1 MKTKH
6 LKKSVIVL
14 AILSGFSQA
23 NAGEVKFYENVINQE
38 IVSNI
43 KVVVDSFSTNNSS
56 NSTTRTPLYLSD
68 AYFQNERV
76 CDFGCTQTLKIKDGV
91 FASATDLANL
101 QNQVSQLGTTG
112 NPVEYNDSTK
122 AAITLGGATGTTI
135 SNLAAGAVNASS
147 TDAVNGAQLY
157 ATNQLAQSVS
167 TAATAAQNTANAAGT
182 AAAAAQTTA
191 NSALTAANTANTT
204 LAQGMNFT
212 GNSGTVNNAH
222 MGDTITI
229 KGGLATTESAS
240 DRNIRTVSNGDGS
253 ISVLIAESPK
263 FGNVVI
269 NNGGKGGITG
279 VSDGVLAAGSK
290 DVVTGGQLYTTNQT
304 VAALSN
310 SAVQYDDAS
319 KGIVTM
325 GGVKS
330 VNGGVTG
337 GTTLTN
343 IHQGALSATSTDAVN
358 GTQLYNT
365 NQTVA
370 ALDGRVTNVEGDVT
384 NMLNNGTGI
393 KYFHAEGGAAGVDST
408 ASGVKSVAIGQAA
421 VASAANS
428 VALGANSLANTTG
441 KQVSTQTVAGTT
453 YAVAGKTT
461 GVVSIGKAG
470 AERQLTNLSAGEVSL
485 TSTDAINGSQLFATN
500 QRLADAGLNS
510 IKANDV
516 TGGGTG
522 STATGSGTV
531 AIGDGANASGGNVA
545 IGHGSTATTPAI
557 PVAGTTINNQYYGFA
572 GSKPTETFS
581 VGSAENPRQIT
592 NVGAGQLNANST
604 DAVNGSQLFATNQAV
619 EGLGGRV
626 NDLSKGL
633 DSTRKEAFAG
643 AAAAMAMQ
651 LPHTAPGKVSMG
663 IGAGSYKGQTAGAL
677 SVKYTTKNNRFA
689 VGGGVSY
696 TGHGTGVNLAASWTF
711 GSSEP
716 APMAQ
721 TGYDSSVYGSG
732 YNQLNQTHNQ

>member
-1 MKTKH
+1 MKAKLFKQSMLVFAVSGLFATNVMAQTIETPVQSSTLTATQAPKPDCVSTGALGCDATKQAIAGQ
-6 LKKSVIVL
+6 KTGNGAAISAVQKPSGYAGGTVL
-14 AILSGFSQA
+14 DLTVLDPTQFTTTSTFECTYYNGVPSSPGAQCTSGYNQT
-23 NAGEVKFYENVINQE
+23 NV
-38 IVSNI
+38 VS
-43 KVVVDSFSTNNSS
+43 
-56 NSTTRTPLYLSD
+56 
-68 AYFQNERV
+68 
-76 CDFGCTQTLKIKDGV
+76 IKDGT
-91 FASATDLANL
+91 FAKASDVTAL
-101 QNQVSQLGTTG
+101 QNQMSQLATG
-112 NPVEYNDSTK
+112 NPVEYDDSTK

-157 ATNQLAQSVS
+157 ATNQLAQSAG
-167 TAATAAQNTANAAGT
+167 TAATAAQNTADAAGT

-229 KGGLATTESAS
+229 KGGLATTAAAS
-240 DRNIRTVSNGDGS
+240 DSNIRTVSNGDGS

-279 VSDGVLAAGSK
+279 VSDGVLAAGSE
-290 DVVTGGQLYTTNQT
+290 DVVTGGQLYTTNQ
-304 VAALSN
+304 
-310 SAVQYDDAS
+310 
-319 KGIVTM
+319 
-325 GGVKS
+325 
-330 VNGGVTG
+330 
-337 GTTLTN
+337 
-343 IHQGALSATSTDAVN
+343 
-358 GTQLYNT
+358 
-365 NQTVA
+365 
-370 ALDGRVTNVEGDVT
+370 
-384 NMLNNGTGI
+384 
-393 KYFHAEGGAAGVDST
+393 
-408 ASGVKSVAIGQAA
+408 
-421 VASAANS
+421 
-428 VALGANSLANTTG
+428 
-441 KQVSTQTVAGTT
+441 
-453 YAVAGKTT
+453 
-461 GVVSIGKAG
+461 
-470 AERQLTNLSAGEVSL
+470 
-485 TSTDAINGSQLFATN
+485 
-500 QRLADAGLNS
+500 RLAEAGLGN
-510 IKANDV
+510 IKGNDV
-516 TGGGTG
+516 TGGGKG

-592 NVGAGQLNANST
+592 NVGAGQLNADST

-619 EGLGGRV
+619 AGLGGRV
-626 NDLSKGL
+626 NDLSTGL

-732 YNQLNQTHNQ
+732 YNQLNQTQK

>member
-1 MKTKH
+1 MKTKSYKRSALCIAMLASFGAH
-6 LKKSVIVL
+6 AQTTTTTATSSGGILASSTKSC
-14 AILSGFSQA
+14 
-23 NAGEVKFYENVINQE
+23 
-38 IVSNI
+38 VSNSGGACAS
-43 KVVVDSFSTNNSS
+43 VAP
-56 NSTTRTPLYLSD
+56 TTYQLNADPNIFETTT
-68 AYFQNERV
+68 
-76 CDFGCTQTLKIKDGV
+76 TQTKGVISGQIHDDTVAVLTIKNGV
-91 FASATDLANL
+91 FATAADLANL
-101 QNQVSQLGTTG
+101 QNQMSQLGTG
-112 NPVEYNDSTK
+112 NPVEYDDSTK
-122 AAITLGGATGTTI
+122 SSITLGGASGTKI
-135 SNLAAGAVNASS
+135 SNVTAGALSATS

-157 ATNQLAQSVS
+157 ATNLAVS
-167 TAATAAQNTANAAGT
+167 
-182 AAAAAQTTA
+182 
-191 NSALTAANTANTT
+191 
-204 LAQGMNFT
+204 
-212 GNSGTVNNAH
+212 
-222 MGDTITI
+222 
-229 KGGLATTESAS
+229 
-240 DRNIRTVSNGDGS
+240 
-253 ISVLIAESPK
+253 
-263 FGNVVI
+263 
-269 NNGGKGGITG
+269 
-279 VSDGVLAAGSK
+279 
-290 DVVTGGQLYTTNQT
+290 
-304 VAALSN
+304 
-310 SAVQYDDAS
+310 
-319 KGIVTM
+319 
-325 GGVKS
+325 
-330 VNGGVTG
+330 
-337 GTTLTN
+337 
-343 IHQGALSATSTDAVN
+343 
-358 GTQLYNT
+358 
-365 NQTVA
+365 
-370 ALDGRVTNVEGDVT
+370 ALDGRVTNLDNRVTKVEGDVT
-384 NMLNNGTGI
+384 NMLNGGSGI
-393 KYFHAEGGAAGVDST
+393 KYFHAEGGTAGADSV
-408 ASGVKSVAIGQAA
+408 ASGTKSVAMGQAA

-428 VALGANSLANTTG
+428 VALGANSIADTVGT
-441 KQVSTQTVAGTT
+441 QVSTQTVAGVT
-453 YAVAGKTT
+453 YNVAGTTT
-461 GVVSIGKAG
+461 GVVSVGAVG
-470 AERQLTNLSAGEVSL
+470 AERQIKNVSAGEVTS
-485 TSTDAINGSQLFATN
+485 TSTDAVNGSQLFATN
-500 QRLADAGLNS
+500 QRLADAGLNN

-592 NVGAGQLNANST
+592 NVGAGQLNADST

-663 IGAGSYKGQTAGAL
+663 IGVGSYKGQTAGAL

-732 YNQLNQTHNQ
+732 YNQINQ

>member
-1 MKTKH
+1 MKTKNFK
-6 LKKSVIVL
+6 LLTVTSL
-14 AILSGFSQA
+14 LSGLFAMTVSNSAQAEGYCFATNNGIQCEAGIEQLNPETSNTIVDTSQ
-23 NAGEVKFYENVINQE
+23 FE
-38 IVSNI
+38 IVRGKSNALGGL
-43 KVVVDSFSTNNSS
+43 TNPGYND
-56 NSTTRTPLYLSD
+56 Y
-68 AYFQNERV
+68 
-76 CDFGCTQTLKIKDGV
+76 LKIKDGV

-112 NPVEYNDSTK
+112 TPVEYDDSTK

-157 ATNQLAQSVS
+157 ATNQLAQSAG
-167 TAATAAQNTANAAGT
+167 TAATAAQNTADAAGT

-229 KGGLATTESAS
+229 KGGLATTAAAS
-240 DRNIRTVSNGDGS
+240 DSNIRTVSNGDGS

-279 VSDGVLAAGSK
+279 VSDGVLAAGSE
-290 DVVTGGQLYTTNQT
+290 DVVTGGQLYTTNQ
-304 VAALSN
+304 
-310 SAVQYDDAS
+310 
-319 KGIVTM
+319 
-325 GGVKS
+325 
-330 VNGGVTG
+330 
-337 GTTLTN
+337 
-343 IHQGALSATSTDAVN
+343 
-358 GTQLYNT
+358 
-365 NQTVA
+365 
-370 ALDGRVTNVEGDVT
+370 
-384 NMLNNGTGI
+384 
-393 KYFHAEGGAAGVDST
+393 
-408 ASGVKSVAIGQAA
+408 
-421 VASAANS
+421 
-428 VALGANSLANTTG
+428 
-441 KQVSTQTVAGTT
+441 
-453 YAVAGKTT
+453 
-461 GVVSIGKAG
+461 
-470 AERQLTNLSAGEVSL
+470 
-485 TSTDAINGSQLFATN
+485 
-500 QRLADAGLNS
+500 RLAEAGLGN
-510 IKANDV
+510 IKVNDV
-516 TGGGTG
+516 TGGGKG

-592 NVGAGQLNANST
+592 NVGAGQLNADST

-619 EGLGGRV
+619 AGLGGRV
-626 NDLSKGL
+626 NDLSTGL

-732 YNQLNQTHNQ
+732 YNQLNQTQK

>member
-23 NAGEVKFYENVINQE
+23 NAGEVKFYENVRNQE
-38 IVSNI
+38 VVSDI
-43 KVVVDSFSTNNSS
+43 KVVVDSYNSDNNP
-56 NSTTRTPLYLSD
+56 NTTTSTPLYLSD

-76 CDFGCTQTLKIKDGV
+76 CDLICTQTLKIKDGV

-157 ATNQLAQSVS
+157 ATNQ
-167 TAATAAQNTANAAGT
+167 
-182 AAAAAQTTA
+182 
-191 NSALTAANTANTT
+191 
-204 LAQGMNFT
+204 
-212 GNSGTVNNAH
+212 
-222 MGDTITI
+222 
-229 KGGLATTESAS
+229 
-240 DRNIRTVSNGDGS
+240 
-253 ISVLIAESPK
+253 
-263 FGNVVI
+263 
-269 NNGGKGGITG
+269 
-279 VSDGVLAAGSK
+279 
-290 DVVTGGQLYTTNQT
+290 T
-304 VAALSN
+304 VA
-310 SAVQYDDAS
+310 V
-319 KGIVTM
+319 
-325 GGVKS
+325 
-330 VNGGVTG
+330 
-337 GTTLTN
+337 
-343 IHQGALSATSTDAVN
+343 
-358 GTQLYNT
+358 
-365 NQTVA
+365 
-370 ALDGRVTNVEGDVT
+370 LDGRVTNVEGDVT

-500 QRLADAGLNS
+500 QRLADAGLNN

-557 PVAGTTINNQYYGFA
+557 PVAGTTINNEYYGFA

-732 YNQLNQTHNQ
+732 YNQLNQTQNISQAPVAVDGYTPINQ

>member
-23 NAGEVKFYENVINQE
+23 NAGEVKFYEPVINAE
-38 IVSNI
+38 VVSNTKI
-43 KVVVDSFSTNNSS
+43 VVDTLVVDGGNSS
-56 NSTTRTPLYLSD
+56 SAGVPVYLSD
-68 AYFQNERV
+68 EHFQNERV
-76 CDFGCTQTLKIKDGV
+76 CNPFCTQTLKIKDGV

-147 TDAVNGAQLY
+147 TDAVNGA
-157 ATNQLAQSVS
+157 
-167 TAATAAQNTANAAGT
+167 
-182 AAAAAQTTA
+182 
-191 NSALTAANTANTT
+191 
-204 LAQGMNFT
+204 
-212 GNSGTVNNAH
+212 
-222 MGDTITI
+222 
-229 KGGLATTESAS
+229 
-240 DRNIRTVSNGDGS
+240 
-253 ISVLIAESPK
+253 
-263 FGNVVI
+263 
-269 NNGGKGGITG
+269 
-279 VSDGVLAAGSK
+279 
-290 DVVTGGQLYTTNQT
+290 
-304 VAALSN
+304 
-310 SAVQYDDAS
+310 
-319 KGIVTM
+319 
-325 GGVKS
+325 
-330 VNGGVTG
+330 
-337 GTTLTN
+337 
-343 IHQGALSATSTDAVN
+343 
-358 GTQLYNT
+358 QLYNT

-441 KQVSTQTVAGTT
+441 KQVSTQTVAGAT

-485 TSTDAINGSQLFATN
+485 TSTDAVNGSQLFATN
-500 QRLADAGLNS
+500 QRLADAGLSN
-510 IKANDV
+510 IKVNDV
-516 TGGGTG
+516 TGGGKG

-531 AIGDGANASGGNVA
+531 AIGDGANASGGNIA

-732 YNQLNQTHNQ
+732 YNQLNQTQNISQAPVAVDGYTPINQ